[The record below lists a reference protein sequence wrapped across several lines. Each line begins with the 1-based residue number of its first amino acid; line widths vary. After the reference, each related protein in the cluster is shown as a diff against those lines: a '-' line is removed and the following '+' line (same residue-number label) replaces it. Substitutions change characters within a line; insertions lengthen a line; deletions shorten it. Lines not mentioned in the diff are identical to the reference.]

1 MILGLIRSNQYTDF
15 DNNCMR
21 YVIEAIYAFHM
32 PVFFAL
38 SGMFF
43 KRLANFKELFTLTKN
58 KLLALGVPYIVFS
71 IIMFSLQKIGSSSV
85 RDQTS
90 LSQLLNIYKQPI
102 GYLWFLYVLFFIFVY
117 IGFISIL
124 VKNDNYIFII
134 IIAGYIVASISNIP
148 IFFIQ
153 STLVWAPMFYL
164 GHILKNINLEINK
177 ATFVLLLV
185 YLIHVPIFR
194 VLNPFTD
201 YASQTNP
208 QIWGIF
214 SVIGILLGFSFLPL
228 LENVNVRGLSFI
240 GQNTLVV
247 YLVHAPTAS
256 VIRIILFKLG
266 IYNILIN
273 IIVGF
278 GLSLFIS
285 LIVVSLSRK
294 IKPVKLIFY
303 PLKK

>member
-1 MILGLIRSNQYTDF
+1 M
-15 DNNCMR
+15 
-21 YVIEAIYAFHM
+21 V
-32 PVFFAL
+32 
-38 SGMFF
+38 
-43 KRLANFKELFTLTKN
+43 TL
-58 KLLALGVPYIVFS
+58 LLQSRHA
-71 IIMFSLQKIGSSSV
+71 
-85 RDQTS
+85 R
-90 LSQLLNIYKQPI
+90 
-102 GYLWFLYVLFFIFVY
+102 VLFFGVELSGLGLFNFAGCAACGPHFECY
-117 IGFISIL
+117 LSTFGL
-124 VKNDNYIFII
+124 GNDNYIFII

-285 LIVVSLSRK
+285 SS
-294 IKPVKLIFY
+294 IF
-303 PLKK
+303 KSSATMITNS

>member
-1 MILGLIRSNQYTDF
+1 
-15 DNNCMR
+15 MR
-21 YVIEAIYAFHM
+21 YIIETLYAFHM

-43 KRLANFKELFTLTKN
+43 KSVTNFKELFSLTKN
-58 KLLALGVPYIVFS
+58 KLLALGIPYIAFS
-71 IIMFSLQKIGSSSV
+71 VVMFSLQKIGSGSV

-102 GYLWFLYVLFFIFVY
+102 GYLWFLYVLFFVFAY
-117 IGFISIL
+117 IGFISIFI
-124 VKNDNYIFII
+124 KNDTHILLIVIFGY
-134 IIAGYIVASISNIP
+134 IIASIFNIP

-164 GHILKNINLEINK
+164 GHILKNMDLKINK
-177 ATFVLLLV
+177 TTMLLLFV
-185 YLIHVPIFR
+185 YFIHVPIFR
-194 VLNPFTD
+194 VLHPSTD
-201 YASQTNP
+201 YASQINP

-214 SVIGILLGFSFLPL
+214 SVIGIILGFSFLPL
-228 LENVNVRGLSFI
+228 LQHVSVKGLSFI

-266 IYNILIN
+266 IYNIPIN

-278 GLSLFIS
+278 GVSLAIS
-285 LIVVSLSRK
+285 LIAVYLSERVRL
-294 IKPVKLIFY
+294 IKLVFY
-303 PLKK
+303 PLRKQKIEVITHD